1 MASQPD
7 RATQL
12 KTTLSRHKNG
22 GVPQPYRNTDTDVRR
37 QTNFC

>member
-1 MASQPD
+1 MTSQPD

-12 KTTLSRHKNG
+12 KTTLELTQNG
-22 GVPQPYRNTDTDVRR
+22 GVQQPYRNTDTDVRR